1 MKIRFTIIKS
11 ILALVVCILLGWA
24 AVGHTLE
31 QWDARTTA
39 RVNLRTDPGSAGVI
53 LSIVPQGHRVRI
65 MGTKGP
71 WCKVDVEGTIHG
83 KGWVYAEYLEG
94 ILPKALEAESS
105 LQTMG
110 TDDAPEVQMQEMPP
124 AEQPPVVG
132 TAEDKAT
139 PLKTPLPEKIAIASV
154 PETPTARKEPWDSK
168 IKTHTQPK
176 ADILETGGSAHRAPL
191 PAQPGAQT
199 EVSDKASEHVEP
211 QPGSPQNKLQE
222 AKEGPRALSQV
233 DPLKTR
239 EPIQVRPAQP
249 AFPDPKGDT
258 PEWHVNSSTGV
269 IEPAR
274 VALPLNYLP
283 GVDEKQ
289 IEAAQE
295 ALFPARAKAV
305 TGAYATVASSE
316 KSAVPFE
323 RTRPRPITQQVSMGP
338 VELSLKLLSLGLTC
352 LVILLLHRSNK
363 IATGRYD
370 ALLHLQRILDSR
382 QSS

>member
-1 MKIRFTIIKS
+1 MKIRYIPVTKS
-11 ILALVVCILLGWA
+11 LLVLVVCILIGWA
-24 AVGHTLE
+24 DVGDTSE

-94 ILPKALEAESS
+94 ILPKALEAESA

-110 TDDAPEVQMQEMPP
+110 TDDAPEVQMQEVPP

-132 TAEDKAT
+132 TAEDKTT
-139 PLKTPLPEKIAIASV
+139 PLKTPLPEKVSIASASETSTV
-154 PETPTARKEPWDSK
+154 PKEPWDSK
-168 IKTHTQPK
+168 IKTHTQSK
-176 ADILETGGSAHRAPL
+176 ADILETGGSDHMAPL
-191 PAQPGAQT
+191 PTQSKTRT
-199 EVSDKASEHVEP
+199 EVSDKASEYVEP
-211 QPGSPQNKLQE
+211 QPGSPRNRLE
-222 AKEGPRALSQV
+222 ETKEGPFKPSQV
-233 DPLKTR
+233 DPRKDR
-239 EPIQVRPAQP
+239 EPIQLRPAQL
-249 AFPDPKGDT
+249 ASSDPKRDT
-258 PEWHVNSSTGV
+258 PERHANSYTGV

-274 VALPLNYLP
+274 AALPLNYLP
-283 GVDEKQ
+283 GLDEKQ

-295 ALFPARAKAV
+295 ALFPARTKAV
-305 TGAYATVASSE
+305 MGADTTVASSE
-316 KSAVPFE
+316 KSAVLFE
-323 RTRPRPITQQVSMGP
+323 RTRPTTQQVSMSP

-370 ALLHLQRILDSR
+370 ALMHLQRILDSR
-382 QSS
+382 QSR

>member
-1 MKIRFTIIKS
+1 MKIRYIPVTKF
-11 ILALVVCILLGWA
+11 LLVLVACILIGWA
-24 AVGHTLE
+24 DVGHTSE

-83 KGWVYAEYLEG
+83 KGWIYAEYLEG

-110 TDDAPEVQMQEMPP
+110 TDDAPEVQMQGVLP

-139 PLKTPLPEKIAIASV
+139 PLKTALPEKVSIASV

-168 IKTHTQPK
+168 IKTHTQPQ
-176 ADILETGGSAHRAPL
+176 ANILKPGGTAPG

-222 AKEGPRALSQV
+222 AKEGPLALSQV

-239 EPIQVRPAQP
+239 EPIQLRPAQS
-249 AFPDPKGDT
+249 ASPDPKPDT
-258 PEWHVNSSTGV
+258 SEWHVNSYTGV

-274 VALPLNYLP
+274 AALPLNYLP
-283 GVDEKQ
+283 GLDEKQ
-289 IEAAQE
+289 IEAVQD
-295 ALFPARAKAV
+295 ALSPDRARAV
-305 TGAYATVASSE
+305 TGAYAAMDSSE
-316 KSAVPFE
+316 KSVVPFE
-323 RTRPRPITQQVSMGP
+323 RKRPITQQVSMGP
-338 VELSLKLLSLGLTC
+338 VELSLKLLSIGLTC

-370 ALLHLQRILDSR
+370 ALMHLRRILDSR
-382 QSS
+382 PSS

>member
-1 MKIRFTIIKS
+1 MKIRFTITKS
-11 ILALVVCILLGWA
+11 ILALAASILIGWA
-24 AVGHTLE
+24 AVGDTSE

-65 MGTKGP
+65 LETKGP

-94 ILPKALEAESS
+94 ILPKVLEAESS

-110 TDDAPEVQMQEMPP
+110 MDDASEVQLQKVPP

-132 TAEDKAT
+132 TAEDEAT
-139 PLKTPLPEKIAIASV
+139 PLEAPLPEKVSIASA
-154 PETPTARKEPWDSK
+154 PETPTVQEEPRDSK

-176 ADILETGGSAHRAPL
+176 PNILETGGSAHMALL
-191 PAQPGAQT
+191 PTQSKART
-199 EVSDKASEHVEP
+199 EVSDKASEQIEP
-211 QPGSPQNKLQE
+211 QPGSPRNSLQA
-222 AKEGPRALSQV
+222 AKAGPFELSQV
-233 DPLKTR
+233 DPLKAR
-239 EPIQVRPAQP
+239 EPIPLRPAQP
-249 AFPDPKGDT
+249 ANSAPKRDT
-258 PEWHVNSSTGV
+258 SERHVSSYSGV

-274 VALPLNYLP
+274 AALPLNYLP

-295 ALFPARAKAV
+295 ALFPTMAKAA
-305 TGAYATVASSE
+305 TGANTAMASSE

-323 RTRPRPITQQVSMGP
+323 RKRPITQQVSMGP

-370 ALLHLQRILDSR
+370 ALVHLQRVLDSR
-382 QSS
+382 QSR